1 MAAAAACVPC
11 HALTRA
17 GGDGRGA
24 HVLPHQLQEL
34 VVLAGLD
41 PAHAAVVRLVE
52 QLRARVTPA
61 TGKLMIEDLLDT
73 TSHFIALPASAAAHD
88 AAPSGVAQP
97 AAAEETWSQ
106 AVDGDVLAQH
116 IASHRPV

>member
-1 MAAAAACVPC
+1 
-11 HALTRA
+11 
-17 GGDGRGA
+17 
-24 HVLPHQLQEL
+24 
-34 VVLAGLD
+34 
-41 PAHAAVVRLVE
+41 
-52 QLRARVTPA
+52 
-61 TGKLMIEDLLDT
+61 MIEDLLDT
-73 TSHFIALPASAAAHD
+73 TSHFIARPASAAAHD